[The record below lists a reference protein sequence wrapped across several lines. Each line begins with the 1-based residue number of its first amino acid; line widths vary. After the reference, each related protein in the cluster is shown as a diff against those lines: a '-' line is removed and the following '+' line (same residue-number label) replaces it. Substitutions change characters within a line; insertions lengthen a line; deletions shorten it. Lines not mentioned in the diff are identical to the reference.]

1 MLKPMEKPIQ
11 FIGKDMSKDIS
22 FGTWLRQRRRML
34 DLTQKAL
41 ADQVG
46 CAEITV
52 RQMEA
57 DALKPSKGLAL
68 ILLEKLNVPSGEHE
82 AWLRFARGLS
92 EFPDNSADS
101 FESKPLTNLP
111 ATLSTFIGRK
121 KERDEVIKFLKN
133 NRLVT
138 LTGAGGIGKTR
149 LSIQAASGL
158 LNDYPNGAWLVDLA
172 PLSDPALV
180 PTTVLTTLGLI
191 EQASRSP
198 ASVLIDFLRNKRVL
212 LILDNCEHLIQ
223 ACAQLAETSLHA
235 CPDLHILAT
244 SREALNIDG
253 EKVYLVPSLT
263 TPDSLQATLE
273 TLPDYEAVQLF
284 LERTKSALANFRL
297 TRANAPAI
305 AQICY
310 HLDGIPL
317 AIELAAARVKLLPV
331 EEIAAR
337 LYDRFRLLTGGART
351 ALPRHQTLRAMID
364 WSHDLLSEEERVLFR
379 RLSVFAGGWTLEAAE
394 QVASGKWHVKSDTSP
409 IVRDLQPETI
419 LDLLTSLFNKSLSIA
434 ERVQGKETRYR
445 MLETIRQYANEKLW
459 VAGEGEMIR
468 QQHLMYFVDLSEKA
482 EPHLRA
488 FHMVMWLDR
497 LEIELDNM
505 RAALEWAQESDNE
518 AQLRLASALLQFWQI
533 RGHKIEGVDW
543 LERGLAIEAIER
555 GDQSLTPKR
564 AMMRGKAL
572 NASGPLLHMTFGV
585 EKAATRLKESLAVY
599 EELGQAGKQ
608 GMAYALLRL
617 GSIPGGSNQQ
627 VSLLEQSL
635 KLFREIGDKFG
646 IAECLMQLVD
656 QGNKDDCKRAV
667 MLTEEQLAL
676 RKQIGDQ
683 GGIASAL
690 INLGELAF
698 LQGDYQQAIILFEEG
713 VAGFRALRDKWA
725 ISFHLSAYGD
735 MCLWQGDYERATT
748 IYEEAIICAQNI
760 GDRMLIALN
769 VYSLGAIAWFRGN
782 YARATQMITDSLA
795 VFRDIG
801 LPWLTSSSLH
811 ALGDIALAQGDKE
824 RAAHWYET
832 EQAFGREVSLKDVTI
847 FALGGLGKVAWV
859 QGNYKLAAKRF
870 EEALRMSREADLK
883 HSAFHACY
891 GLGRVAQ
898 SQNDYAVARTYYQ
911 EMLGIER
918 QRINY
923 KWYWLKTYACTVAY
937 PLNAFA
943 AVAAAQNQM
952 ERASKLFSAA
962 EALYLP
968 LRFEM
973 SARERAEHDQA
984 IASARAELGE
994 AAFAKAWAEGQAMTL
1009 DEAVAYALRES

>member
-1 MLKPMEKPIQ
+1 MEKPIQ
-11 FIGKDMSKDIS
+11 FTGKDMSKQVS

-68 ILLEKLNVPSGEHE
+68 ILLEKLNMPSGEHE

-92 EFPDNSADS
+92 GFPDNSAVS
-101 FESKPLTNLP
+101 LENKPLTNLP
-111 ATLSTFIGRK
+111 ATLSTFIGRE
-121 KERDEVIKFLKN
+121 KERDEVIGFLKN

-149 LSIQAASGL
+149 LSIQVASGL
-158 LNDYPNGAWLVDLA
+158 LNDYPDGIWLVDLA
-172 PLSDPALV
+172 PLSDPTLV
-180 PTTVLTTLGLI
+180 PTAVLTTLGLI
-191 EQASRSP
+191 EQGARSP
-198 ASVLIDFLRNKRVL
+198 VSILIDFLRTKRVL

-235 CPDLHILAT
+235 CPDLQILAT

-263 TPDSLQATLE
+263 SPDSLQATLE
-273 TLPDYEAVQLF
+273 TLANYEAVQLF
-284 LERTKSALANFRL
+284 LERAKSALANFRL
-297 TRANAPAI
+297 TRANMPAI
-305 AQICY
+305 ALICY

-317 AIELAAARVKLLPV
+317 AIELAAARVKLLQV

-364 WSHDLLSEEERVLFR
+364 WSHDLLPEEERVLFR

-394 QVASGKWHVKSDTSP
+394 QVASGKWQVESDISP
-409 IVRDLQPETI
+409 IARDLQPETI
-419 LDLLTSLFNKSLSIA
+419 FDLLTSLFNKSLIIA
-434 ERVQGKETRYR
+434 EREQGKETRYR

-459 VAGEGEMIR
+459 TAGEGEIMR
-468 QQHLMYFVDLSEKA
+468 QQHLTYFVELAEKA

-488 FHMVMWLDR
+488 FHMVMWLDW

-505 RAALEWAQESDNE
+505 RVALEWAQESDNE
-518 AQLRLASALLQFWQI
+518 AQLRLASALLQFWEI
-533 RGHKIEGVDW
+533 RGHKKEGIDW
-543 LERGLAIEAIER
+543 LERGLAIEAMER
-555 GDQSLTPKR
+555 GDQFLTPSR
-564 AMMRGKAL
+564 AMIRGKAL
-572 NASGPLLHMTFGV
+572 NASGPLLHMTLGV
-585 EKAATRLKESLAVY
+585 EKAATRLKESLALH
-599 EELGQAGKQ
+599 EELGPAGKQ

-617 GSIPGGSNQQ
+617 GSIPGGSNRQ

-646 IAECLMQLVD
+646 TAESLMQLVY

-676 RKQIGDQ
+676 RRQIGDQ
-683 GGIASAL
+683 AGIASAL
-690 INLGELAF
+690 MNLGELAF
-698 LQGDYQQAIILFEEG
+698 LQGEYQRAIILFEECL
-713 VAGFRALRDKWA
+713 AGFRALGDKWDLGFN
-725 ISFHLSAYGD
+725 ISAYGD
-735 MCLWQGDYERATT
+735 ICLWQGDYERATT

-811 ALGDIALAQGDKE
+811 ALGDIALAQGDE
-824 RAAHWYET
+824 QRAAHWYET
-832 EQAFGREVSLKDVTI
+832 EQAFGREVSLKEVII

-859 QGNYKLAAKRF
+859 QGDYELAAKRF
-870 EEALRMSREADLK
+870 EEGLRMSQEAGYK
-883 HSAFHACY
+883 HPMFHAYY

-898 SQNDYAVARTYYQ
+898 SQDDYAAARTYYE
-911 EMLGIER
+911 EMLDMWQ

-923 KWYWLKTYACTVAY
+923 KWYWLKTYACAVAY
-937 PLNAFA
+937 PLDALAVLA
-943 AVAAAQNQM
+943 AVQNKM
-952 ERASKLFSAA
+952 ERAAQLLGAA
-962 EALYLP
+962 ENLYVP

-973 SARERAEHDQA
+973 SAKERAEHDQA
-984 IASARAELGE
+984 ISSARAALGE
-994 AAFAKAWAEGQAMTL
+994 GAFAKAWEEGQILTL
-1009 DEAVAYALRES
+1009 DKAIAYALREN

>member
-1 MLKPMEKPIQ
+1 
-11 FIGKDMSKDIS
+11 MSKDIS

-68 ILLEKLNVPSGEHE
+68 ILLEKLNVPYEEHE

-92 EFPDNSADS
+92 DFPDSSAVS
-101 FESKPLTNLP
+101 FGSKPLTNLP
-111 ATLSTFIGRK
+111 ATLSTFVGRE
-121 KERDEVIKFLKN
+121 KESYEVTQFLKN

-149 LSIQAASGL
+149 LSIQVAYGL
-158 LNDYPNGAWLVDLA
+158 LNDYPNGIWLVDLA
-172 PLSDPALV
+172 PLSDPTLV

-191 EQASRSP
+191 EQGARSP
-198 ASVLIDFLRNKRVL
+198 VSILIDFLRTKRVL

-223 ACAQLAETSLHA
+223 ACAQLAEISLHA

-263 TPDSLQATLE
+263 TPDSMQVSLE
-273 TLPDYEAVQLF
+273 ALPDYEAVQLF
-284 LERTKSALANFRL
+284 LERAKSALANFRL

-317 AIELAAARVKLLPV
+317 ALELAAARVKLLPV

-364 WSHDLLSEEERVLFR
+364 WSHDLLPEEERVLFR
-379 RLSVFAGGWTLEAAE
+379 RLSVFSGGWTLEAAE
-394 QVASGKWHVKSDTSP
+394 QVASGKWQVESDTSP
-409 IVRDLQPETI
+409 IARDLQPENI
-419 LDLLTSLFNKSLSIA
+419 LDLLTSLFNKSLIIA
-434 ERVQGKETRYR
+434 EREQGKETRYR

-459 VAGEGEMIR
+459 AAGEGEMMR
-468 QQHLMYFVDLSEKA
+468 QQHLAYFIELAEKA

-505 RAALEWAQESDNE
+505 RAALEWAQESDTE
-518 AQLRLASALLQFWQI
+518 AQLRLASALLWFWQI
-533 RGHKIEGVDW
+533 RGHRNEGIDW
-543 LERGLAIEAIER
+543 LERGLAIEAMER
-555 GDQSLTPKR
+555 GDQFLTPSR
-564 AMMRGKAL
+564 AMIRGKAL

-585 EKAATRLKESLAVY
+585 EKAATRLKESLALY
-599 EELGQAGKQ
+599 QELGLAGRQ
-608 GMAYALLRL
+608 GLAYALLRL
-617 GSIPGGSNQQ
+617 GSIPGGSNRQ

-635 KLFREIGDKFG
+635 RLFREIGDKFG
-646 IAECLMQLVD
+646 TAECLMQLVD
-656 QGNKDDCKRAV
+656 QANKDDYKRAV
-667 MLTEEQLAL
+667 IFSEEQLAL
-676 RKQIGDQ
+676 RRQIGDQ
-683 GGIASAL
+683 DGIGSAL
-690 INLGELAF
+690 VNLGELAF
-698 LQGDYQQAIILFEEG
+698 LQGDYQRAITLYEESLTI
-713 VAGFRALRDKWA
+713 FRALRDKWA
-725 ISFHLSAYGD
+725 IGFHLSAYGD
-735 MCLWQGDYERATT
+735 ICLWQGDYERATT

-769 VYSLGAIAWFRGN
+769 VYSLGVIAWFRGN
-782 YARATQMITDSLA
+782 YAHATQLIKDGLA

-811 ALGDIALAQGDKE
+811 ALGDIALAQGDE
-824 RAAHWYET
+824 PRAAHWYET
-832 EQAFGREVSLKDVTI
+832 EQAFGREVSLKEVTI
-847 FALGGLGKVAWV
+847 FALGGLGKVAWA
-859 QGNYKLAAKRF
+859 QGEHELATKRF
-870 EEALRMSREADLK
+870 EEGLRMSQEAGYK
-883 HSAFHACY
+883 HPTFHTYY

-911 EMLGIER
+911 EMLEIER

-923 KWYWLKTYACTVAY
+923 KWYWLKTYACAIAY

-943 AVAAAQNQM
+943 VLAVVQNQM

-962 EALYLP
+962 ESLYPP

-973 SARERAEHDQA
+973 SAKERAEYDQA
-984 IASARAELGE
+984 LAAARAALGE
-994 AAFAKAWAEGQAMTL
+994 EEFAAAWEDGRKMTL
-1009 DEAVAYALRES
+1009 DEAVAYALEES